1 MNRTYY
7 ILRAITISEK
17 RGHEFGGEYG
27 GVHGRDYRKEREGR
41 NIVN

>member
-17 RGHEFGGEYG
+17 RGYEF
-27 GVHGRDYRKEREGR
+27 EREQGEIYGSLDGGR
-41 NIVN
+41 ERGKML